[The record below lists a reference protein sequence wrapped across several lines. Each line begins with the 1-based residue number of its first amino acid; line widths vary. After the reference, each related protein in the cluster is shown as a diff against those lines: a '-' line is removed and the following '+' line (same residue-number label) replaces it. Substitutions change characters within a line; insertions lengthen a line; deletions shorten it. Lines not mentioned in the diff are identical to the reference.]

1 MKLAFSPSK
10 KYLIFLDDKLL
21 VGKILPTLILSILVV
36 CGKFSLAV
44 KFRKPKIRDS
54 IKK

>member
-1 MKLAFSPSK
+1 M
-10 KYLIFLDDKLL
+10 IFFEAKFL
-21 VGKILPTLILSILVV
+21 VNKILPTLILSMLVV
-36 CGKFSLAV
+36 RGKFSLAV